1 MDGVT
6 VVVAGTHPAYP
17 PVTKTFLTDIYGKY
31 NLKNSIPHGGN
42 YTICPS
48 QTDNPLNGVTTLDL
62 ALISKHIIGSLPLD
76 SPYKILAADA
86 NKSNTIT
93 TFDVVEFRKLIL
105 GVYDELPNNKSWR
118 FLKKSHVFT
127 NPADPFQG
135 NLPEC
140 IPVPNFFNSG
150 DGDFIG
156 VKIGDVNESM
166 ALEGN
171 TAEDR
176 NLSQIIFPI
185 TNRALLPGD
194 VFKVRFHEKNALL
207 AQQFT
212 LHFPHLELLE
222 ILPSTA
228 GMDESHFAHF
238 PQQHQLTHAWNSEQ
252 ASGDRSLFTLRFR
265 ALAAGQLSELLALTD
280 TPTPALAYDAAGN
293 PFKPTLQFYERSNE
307 TTVEGFALLQNQP
320 NPFSSTTTIRF
331 YLPQAD
337 QVRLTV
343 FDATGKIL
351 LQRDITGTKGYNQTS
366 IGPESQLP
374 SGILYYKMASSTGE
388 ATQKMVRQ

>member
-1 MDGVT
+1 M
-6 VVVAGTHPAYP
+6 Y
-17 PVTKTFLTDIYGKY
+17 
-31 NLKNSIPHGGN
+31 KNIF
-42 YTICPS
+42 
-48 QTDNPLNGVTTLDL
+48 DL
-62 ALISKHIIGSLPLD
+62 
-76 SPYKILAADA
+76 
-86 NKSNTIT
+86 
-93 TFDVVEFRKLIL
+93 
-105 GVYDELPNNKSWR
+105 
-118 FLKKSHVFT
+118 
-127 NPADPFQG
+127 
-135 NLPEC
+135 
-140 IPVPNFFNSG
+140 
-150 DGDFIG
+150 DFIRI
-156 VKIGDVNESM
+156 KIGDVNYTARTGLRQTDASDRTPATHGL
-166 ALEGN
+166 AL
-171 TAEDR
+171 
-176 NLSQIIFPI
+176 Q
-185 TNRALLPGD
+185 NRFVLPGD
-194 VFKVRFHEKNALL
+194 VFEVRFQEQNALL

-222 ILPSTA
+222 ILPSIA

-252 ASGDRSLFTLRFR
+252 ASGDRSRFTLRFR

-343 FDATGKIL
+343 FDEAGKIL
-351 LQRDITGTKGYNQTS
+351 LQRDIAGTKGYNQTS

-374 SGILYYKMASSTGE
+374 SGIFYYKMASSTGE
-388 ATQKMVRQ
+388 ATKKMVRQ